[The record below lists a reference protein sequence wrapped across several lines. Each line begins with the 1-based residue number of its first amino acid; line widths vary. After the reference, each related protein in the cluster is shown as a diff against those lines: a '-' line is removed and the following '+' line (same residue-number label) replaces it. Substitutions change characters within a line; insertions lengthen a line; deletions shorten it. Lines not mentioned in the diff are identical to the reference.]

1 MQGPEPSTMKMVD
14 VTNEPTLVQNL
25 ALDQWYDFYARA
37 PSNAT
42 GDAGVGVFTLD
53 LPGFPQPNNPEQYHI
68 WRAEPGGSPICNTA
82 GVDGLAAGPIS
93 AGQAQYMGSL
103 LFTSHTNTAHPP
115 NPSPV
120 APGGGGGGGGGWP
133 FPFPD
138 LGSLTPEQ
146 LLLIAGG
153 GVVVLGVIALALGG
167 GD

>member
-68 WRAEPGGSPICNTA
+68 WRAELGGSPIRNTA

-93 AGQAQYMGSL
+93 AGQTQYMGSL
-103 LFTSHTNTAHPP
+103 LFTSPTNTAQPP

-120 APGGGGGGGGGWP
+120 APGGGGGW
-133 FPFPD
+133 PFPD

-146 LLLIAGG
+146 MLLIAGG
-153 GVVVLGVIALALGG
+153 GIAVLVVLAIALGG
-167 GD
+167 D